1 MITKEA
7 VERII
12 RAARTADHM
21 AFHIHAISGDDKFQW
36 TEADAIRNLLVDS
49 LVLMTEGS
57 MKNVSGVQ
65 LNATERRD
73 YLQKE
78 LHNDVAHPG
87 NTSIG
92 KLADIIMDGINEAQQ
107 PTPNLI
113 TRESFDEMWKR
124 AGGYLYKAVS
134 GDDSR

>member
-12 RAARTADHM
+12 RAARKADHM
-21 AFHIHAISGDDKFQW
+21 AFHIHAISVDDKFQW
-36 TEADAIRNLLVDS
+36 TEADAVRELLIDS

-57 MKNVSGVQ
+57 MKNVNGVP
-65 LNATERRD
+65 LKDTERRD
-73 YLQKE
+73 YLHKE
-78 LHNDVAHPG
+78 LHDVVLNPDKTHA
-87 NTSIG
+87 G
-92 KLADIIMDGINEAQQ
+92 KLADIIMDDINEVHQ
-107 PTPNLI
+107 PAPNLI
-113 TRESFDEMWKR
+113 TRESFDEMWKK